1 MAISHMPHAWLIPPI
16 RFTNQPDHTPNTL
29 NLVFLLHCLF
39 YSGLTFRRYEEKYMK
54 LKVRETRELASIL
67 QCPHFSSIYSKL
79 GWRKASNQ
87 TNSSKTSHMPADT
100 YDQSS
105 RSPFISCD
113 WEEEK
118 AAIFWTI
125 MNKIESRNLARNI
138 KCKGYENH
146 KLEQDKGRKSQYLT
160 DPHFFL

>member
-1 MAISHMPHAWLIPPI
+1 MLRCHIILHTLAVKHAFSLFPSYSLRYLKMSHRSSGTISIPSSDTSNSFVSPGIQSMAISHMPHAWLIPPI

-79 GWRKASNQ
+79 G
-87 TNSSKTSHMPADT
+87 
-100 YDQSS
+100 
-105 RSPFISCD
+105 
-113 WEEEK
+113 
-118 AAIFWTI
+118 
-125 MNKIESRNLARNI
+125 
-138 KCKGYENH
+138 
-146 KLEQDKGRKSQYLT
+146 
-160 DPHFFL
+160 